1 MCLTLGAT
9 VRILIRMD
17 VLAPIPMA
25 VVVVMLGET
34 GGVMVEVGGG
44 VGVSTMGFLMGNG
57 VEVAAE
63 MVMDQ
68 FIISVAT
75 SQHTLGLLL

>member
-1 MCLTLGAT
+1 
-9 VRILIRMD
+9 MD
-17 VLAPIPMA
+17 VLAPIP
-25 VVVVMLGET
+25 
-34 GGVMVEVGGG
+34 
-44 VGVSTMGFLMGNG
+44 MGFLMGNG

>member
-1 MCLTLGAT
+1 MLGAT

>member
-1 MCLTLGAT
+1 M
-9 VRILIRMD
+9 RILIRMD

-68 FIISVAT
+68 FIISVAI
-75 SQHTLGLLL
+75 SQHTLGLLLWLL